1 MQAKN
6 VSIKELLKESG
17 ITFAD
22 VALDSG
28 TSRADVCRCLDDDLQ
43 DRIKNSALRLVRER
57 NLKVAN
63 QLSQYE

>member
-6 VSIKELLKESG
+6 VSIKELMKESG
-17 ITFAD
+17 ITLAD
-22 VALDSG
+22 VAVDSG

-43 DRIKNSALRLVRER
+43 DRIRNSALRLVRER

>member
-1 MQAKN
+1 MQAKKN
-6 VSIKELLKESG
+6 SIKELLKESG

-22 VALDSG
+22 VASDSG

-43 DRIKNSALRLVRER
+43 NRIKNSALRLVRER

>member
-1 MQAKN
+1 M
-6 VSIKELLKESG
+6 KESG
-17 ITFAD
+17 ITLAD

-28 TSRADVCRCLDDDLQ
+28 TSRADVCRVLDDELQ
-43 DRIKNSALRLVRER
+43 DRIRNSALRLVRER